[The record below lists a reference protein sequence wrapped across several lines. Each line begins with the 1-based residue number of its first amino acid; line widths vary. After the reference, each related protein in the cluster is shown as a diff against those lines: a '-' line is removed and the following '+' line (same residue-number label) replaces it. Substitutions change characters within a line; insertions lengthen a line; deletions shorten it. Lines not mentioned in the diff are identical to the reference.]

1 VPHRGDTGG
10 SALGD
15 TESLRILGDELG
27 TSVGCMLERH
37 CWEGTGTTGSGTRC
51 ALISTRSSTRGY
63 ALHWGDAAGTSLAT
77 PLPSVFDVLGRSW
90 EA

>member
-27 TSVGCMLERH
+27 TSVGCMLELH
-37 CWEGTGTTGSGTRC
+37 CLGGPGTTGSG
-51 ALISTRSSTRGY
+51 
-63 ALHWGDAAGTSLAT
+63 
-77 PLPSVFDVLGRSW
+77 LGVH
-90 EA
+90 